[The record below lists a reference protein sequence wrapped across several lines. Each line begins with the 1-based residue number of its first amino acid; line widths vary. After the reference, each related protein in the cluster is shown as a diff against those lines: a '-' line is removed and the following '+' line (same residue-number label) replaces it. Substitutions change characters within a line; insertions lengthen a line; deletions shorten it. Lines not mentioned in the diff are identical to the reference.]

1 MLFFHRTIIILIIL
15 FLTFMLEGCQ
25 TEVVSFNENRNDNL
39 TMVEVAVGEW
49 KPFIT
54 EDFEG
59 YGEITELVSAILE
72 QMDHKPD
79 YQFMSWGQAEKI
91 VRKNEKDSEPR
102 VTFPYR
108 DSNKRRREFLISDQ
122 PVFENCIR
130 FFYNE
135 KKINQ
140 NQPLEISSIDE
151 LKSKS
156 LTIGYVSEGGGY
168 QYPKK
173 LDSLLQRKGVGS
185 QFDTLY
191 EAFSKLVDLDQK
203 NVQVVPEVQAVGEE
217 LLYEFFPEQQFNIKV
232 IKEKQ
237 DKCLLPVKYY
247 LMASKW
253 NPHNTEFMEK
263 FNKAYGSVS
272 EETKKRIE
280 IRSHER
286 PTPKISQISL
296 DTCGESGNILG
307 YDEQNKP
314 YYLIRGTKG
323 LLLDWKLGKP
333 GNNVNTERVKAKVEI
348 LTGPY
353 RGKKLTLNG
362 NCIILQ

>member
-1 MLFFHRTIIILIIL
+1 
-15 FLTFMLEGCQ
+15 MLEGCQ
-25 TEVVSFNENRNDNL
+25 NEAVSLNENQNNNL
-39 TMVEVAVGEW
+39 TMVEVAIGEW
-49 KPFIT
+49 KPFVT

-72 QMDHKPD
+72 KMAHKPH
-79 YQFMSWGQAEKI
+79 YQFMSWGQAENI
-91 VRKNEKDSEPR
+91 VRKNEKDREPR

-108 DSNKRRREFLISDQ
+108 DSNQRRREFLISEQ

-140 NQPLEISSIDE
+140 NQPLAISSIDE
-151 LKSKS
+151 LKAKS
-156 LTIGYVSEGGGY
+156 LKIGYVSESGGY
-168 QYPKK
+168 QYPEK

-191 EAFSKLVDLDQK
+191 EAFSKLVDLDRK
-203 NVQVVPEVQAVGEE
+203 DVQVVPEVQAVGEE
-217 LLYEFFPEQQFNIKV
+217 ILYELFPEQRFNIKV
-232 IKEKQ
+232 IKENQ

-263 FNKAYGSVS
+263 FNTAYRSIS
-272 EETKKRIE
+272 RETKKRIE

-296 DTCGESGNILG
+296 DTCDESGNIVG
-307 YDEQNKP
+307 YDEQNTP

-323 LLLDWKLGKP
+323 LLLDWKLVKP
-333 GNNVNTERVKAKVEI
+333 GNEINTEPVKASIKM
-348 LTGPY
+348 LNGPY
-353 RGKKLTLNG
+353 RGKQLTLNG
-362 NCIILQ
+362 NCVILQ